1 MKSVFC
7 SFRPLRLRI
16 ARPSR
21 ISPRRFRR
29 IPRASP
35 EDESMPYKFD
45 QQELQELLEM
55 MPPPLDG
62 EALPSSDIKFKRL
75 MDKYGLRTD
84 AIFGMDFEQRVQ
96 DQEKGLEDQQD
107 LTPAWMRDPIWEE
120 SAEDEDEEDKSKEDF
135 MANAKEFTEWIDFGF
150 ECMRERELED
160 IFNKAMELHH
170 SQRARARNIYAAC
183 LWYSEKLKEAENEDY
198 FEGHKES
205 PVPAFIRAFFTL
217 EEEFDELN
225 AKQYEVD
232 LKKQERTREIMDVS
246 QNSKTFNCWF
256 CIPG

>member
-7 SFRPLRLRI
+7 SFRPLRFQITRPLRI
-16 ARPSR
+16 G
-21 ISPRRFRR
+21 PRRCRR

-35 EDESMPYKFD
+35 EDESMSYKFD

-84 AIFGMDFEQRVQ
+84 ALFGVDFEQRVQ
-96 DQEKGLEDQQD
+96 DRGRGLADQQG

-120 SAEDEDEEDKSKEDF
+120 SSEEDAEVKKKEEFTIDT
-135 MANAKEFTEWIDFGF
+135 KEFAEWIDFGY

-160 IFNKAMELHH
+160 IFNRAMELHH

-198 FEGHKES
+198 FEGHTES

-217 EEEFDELN
+217 EEDFDELN

-232 LKKQERTREIMDVS
+232 LKKQERTRQIMDVS
-246 QNSKTFNCWF
+246 
-256 CIPG
+256 